1 MQQILTVIAK
11 EFLSV
16 YNSRS
21 EFRSLILIP
30 LLFFSLISI
39 EFVIIS
45 LAPQY
50 LSRSIEY
57 ANTDGQNGA
66 SLKQQLLEANPA
78 LQQPQ
83 YSDRHIR
90 MVQYGQNA
98 SGMLLFIP
106 ALLIISLS
114 PHALINEK
122 KHHTLEPL
130 LATPITTNQLL
141 VAKCASLSLLASG
154 VFWILSLLMCLLVWF
169 CTGSPELFAM
179 IIHPIWIAL
188 SILLVPLGAFFIT
201 SLIITVSLFVKKL
214 EVMNMISALIA
225 TIFWYPF
232 VILAMTLRQN
242 ALVLWSIPTV
252 LILAIISSLVAIPLF
267 NRTNI
272 LVGKH

>member
-11 EFLSV
+11 EILSI

-21 EFRSLILIP
+21 ELRTLILIP
-30 LLFFSLISI
+30 MLFFALISI
-39 EFVIIS
+39 EFVLIS
-45 LAPQY
+45 IAPQY
-50 LSRSIEY
+50 IMQSIEY
-57 ANTDGQNGA
+57 TDNEDSNGF
-66 SLKQQLLEANPA
+66 SLKKQLIEQNPA

-98 SGMLLFIP
+98 GGMLLFIP

-141 VAKCASLSLLASG
+141 IAKCAALSLLASG
-154 VFWILSLLMCLLVWF
+154 IFWILGILMCLLVWF

-179 IIHPIWIAL
+179 IIHPIWLAL
-188 SILLVPLGAFFIT
+188 SIMLVPLGAFLIT
-201 SLIITVSLFVKKL
+201 SLIITISLFVKKL
-214 EVMNMISALIA
+214 EAMNMVSALIA
-225 TIFWYPF
+225 TIFWYPL

-242 ALVLWSIPTV
+242 TLMLWSIPAV
-252 LILAIISSLVAIPLF
+252 LILVIISSLVAIPLF